1 MRHESTSA
9 RGSNFAVILQGS
21 TRRKHGY
28 PSDNYRNDLIGTLA
42 RLRIV
47 LLAIDPITNT
57 VTVTITITITN
68 AVANGGSGRFNRQR
82 RTQLDDDRLRSQSN
96 RRCRWRDSHVD
107 ERRHDHAH
115 VDRRR
120 RHMGLR

>member
-1 MRHESTSA
+1 LPQHSKE
-9 RGSNFAVILQGS
+9 S

-28 PSDNYRNDLIGTLA
+28 SSDNYRDDLIGTLA

-57 VTVTITITITN
+57 VTITIAN
-68 AVANGGSGRFNRQR
+68 AVAIGGSGRFYRQR
-82 RTQLDDDRLRSQSN
+82 RTQLDDYRLRSKSN
-96 RRCRWRDSHVD
+96 RRRRWRDSHVD